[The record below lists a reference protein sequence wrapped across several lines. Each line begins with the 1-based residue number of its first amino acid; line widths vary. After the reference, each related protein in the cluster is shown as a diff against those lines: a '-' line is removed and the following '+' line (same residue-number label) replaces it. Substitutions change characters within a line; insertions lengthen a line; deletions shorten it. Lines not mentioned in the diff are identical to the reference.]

1 MVDHLS
7 AHDGA
12 RRPGEPRPTREP
24 TGANSVDALRAS
36 EARFRA
42 TFDRAP
48 VAMAH
53 LAPTGACLRV
63 NARLCSFLG
72 FAAGELLGRRLQEL
86 THPDDRATDLV
97 QRRRLFGGEL
107 DAYMLEKRYL
117 RRGGRV
123 VWGRLSV
130 SLERDELGA
139 PCYGIAVIEDITAQK
154 AAEGARDEAEA
165 ALRTREAEAH
175 VEAQTHLRARAR
187 ASDAE
192 REARV
197 RASRLQALAT
207 ALSAARTPVEV
218 ARATLDAGCDVLG
231 VSSAAVYVVGDGRDS
246 DGSLVLVDA
255 VGRHAATLPAR
266 DRVPNTPD
274 TLAGDAVAQRLPVVV
289 GRRGVLAERYPAVRP
304 RLETG
309 GYCGGAAYPLR
320 ASGGLADAPVLGV
333 VEFDFAEERDLATD
347 DVDFLG
353 ALAQLCAQAFER
365 ARLFEAEQAARATA
379 VAERE
384 QLARLVDALPV
395 MVTVYDPAFAET
407 PSGPIALNRAFV
419 DSLGWTEDDARAGD
433 LMALCYPDP
442 SVRAAAAAHM
452 ARPGSGWL
460 ELPTRARDDRAVP
473 VLWGNVALTGARQ
486 VGVGVDLT
494 GQKAADAALVERTEA
509 AEAARAAAV
518 DANRAKS
525 QFLANMSHELRT
537 PLNAIAGHVQ
547 LMEMGLR
554 GAVTPAQAETL
565 GRVQRAQR
573 HLLALINDVLNYAKI
588 EAGTVSFDVQST
600 ELGDVV
606 REVVSIIEPQV
617 HAKGLTLELSFP
629 AAPDAVDAPG
639 PVWADHDKLVQTLL
653 NLLSNAI
660 KFTPAHQPSGE
671 PGRITV
677 ELSTV
682 RELPALA
689 FLHVHDTGIGI
700 PADRQSAI
708 FDPFVQVRSGLTR
721 EHEGA
726 GLGLAISRDLMR
738 GMGGEL
744 QLRSVEGEGT
754 TFSLAL
760 RRVVTRTGEQTDRRT
775 RVDRRQ
781 DPERPRADERRRT
794 PFAGVPPIADHPAA
808 R

>member
-1 MVDHLS
+1 M
-7 AHDGA
+7 
-12 RRPGEPRPTREP
+12 
-24 TGANSVDALRAS
+24 
-36 EARFRA
+36 
-42 TFDRAP
+42 
-48 VAMAH
+48 
-53 LAPTGACLRV
+53 
-63 NARLCSFLG
+63 
-72 FAAGELLGRRLQEL
+72 
-86 THPDDRATDLV
+86 
-97 QRRRLFGGEL
+97 
-107 DAYMLEKRYL
+107 
-117 RRGGRV
+117 
-123 VWGRLSV
+123 
-130 SLERDELGA
+130 
-139 PCYGIAVIEDITAQK
+139 
-154 AAEGARDEAEA
+154 
-165 ALRTREAEAH
+165 
-175 VEAQTHLRARAR
+175 
-187 ASDAE
+187 
-192 REARV
+192 
-197 RASRLQALAT
+197 
-207 ALSAARTPVEV
+207 
-218 ARATLDAGCDVLG
+218 ARATLNAGCDALG
-231 VSSAAVYVVGDGRDS
+231 VAHGTVYVVADGPDTQ
-246 DGSLVLVDA
+246 DALVLVDA
-255 VGRHAATLPAR
+255 VGHDAATLAG
-266 DRVPNTPD
+266 RVRLPNTPD
-274 TLAGDAVAQRLPVVV
+274 TLAGDAVARRLPVVV
-289 GRRGVLAERYPAVRP
+289 GRRALLAERYPAMRP
-304 RLETG
+304 LLQTG
-309 GYCGGAAYPLR
+309 RYCGGAAYPLR
-320 ASGGLADAPVLGV
+320 ASGGRADAPVLGFV
-333 VEFDFAEERDLATD
+333 GFDFEEERDLTAD

-353 ALAQLCAQAFER
+353 ALAQLCAQALER
-365 ARLFEAEQAARATA
+365 ARLFEAEQAARAAA

-384 QLARLVDALPV
+384 QLARLVDGLPV

-419 DSLGWTEDDARAGD
+419 DTLGWTEDDARAGD

-442 SVRAAAAAHM
+442 AVRAAAAAHM

-494 GQKAADAALVERTEA
+494 GQKAAEAALVERTEA
-509 AEAARAAAV
+509 AEAARSAAV
-518 DANRAKS
+518 EANRAKS

-588 EAGTVSFDVQST
+588 EAGKVSFDVQPI
-600 ELGDVV
+600 EIAYVV

-617 HAKGLTLELSFP
+617 HARGLTLELSLP
-629 AAPDAVDAPG
+629 AAPDALDAQG

-660 KFTPAHQPSGE
+660 KFTPAHQSSGA

-682 RELPALA
+682 PELPALA
-689 FLHVHDTGIGI
+689 FLHVHDTGVGI
-700 PADRQSAI
+700 PADRQAAI

-744 QLRSVEGEGT
+744 QLRSVEGEGV

-760 RRVVTRTGEQTDRRT
+760 RRVVTRTGEPSDRRI

-794 PFAGVPPIADHPAA
+794 PLTGVPTVPDRRAA